1 MRSPH
6 WEARRGLLTIQFL
19 PCPAN
24 TFPAE
29 PTFPNHHHLYYSFCP
44 IWVKLK
50 KKEFIRIQDL
60 AATLTWSTVVGWRGN
75 GIRSAQT
82 SPYRWA
88 ANSLASWNRTAEPH
102 ASGWRARG

>member
-29 PTFPNHHHLYYSFCP
+29 PTFPNHHPLQYPFCP

-50 KKEFIRIQDL
+50 KKEFMGIYGTR
-60 AATLTWSTVVGWRGN
+60 AGATWSHRGLARKWN
-75 GIRSAQT
+75 SFCPNLHYIGGQQT
-82 SPYRWA
+82 RCFVEQ
-88 ANSLASWNRTAEPH
+88 NS
-102 ASGWRARG
+102 